1 MVGTTH
7 KPPEETAAQP
17 APQVKKKGI
26 IATKIEEHKEKKAK
40 KKAVKEAEKIPEVA
54 DPIKVNEV
62 EKHTK
67 AFLGEAIEALE
78 KNADA
83 KDVAGILKTLHE
95 RMRSE
100 MDDMTREALSRI
112 MLKIAAR
119 RPDALAILQGE
130 AAAGKKPAT
139 EILNVLTSH
148 KEGITPEKLKLF
160 GNPKNK
166 KSKLDADEMMRVV
179 GVLEEKYLGKD
190 LPLVKTAEMLGLDL
204 SKIPALS
211 KTGILVELHARRLAT
226 GADIEQLGV
235 AVYDS
240 IITKLRNAGYEDF
253 AEPIAK
259 MLEKGVSEA
268 TLDDVLLKAMQS
280 KEMEKILKS
289 AYDEKTAANIMKQ
302 VRAVENLDE
311 LLKISEKLP
320 HDRFYGKNVNAL
332 KELIGV
338 DFEALKIL
346 EKSQFEF
353 SNAVVEVVQ
362 KRGVE
367 YGPTWAK
374 IGAKIKKGFFGGLK
388 FGGEILMVSPGIRLI
403 EQFGKEGTPW
413 GRLKAGG
420 RLAGQALIYAGIIVG
435 LYILSK
441 HYKGLKKE
449 EMKEKFKEE
458 YPGFYKAFT
467 KFNPEFQSKLLDFY
481 MSEEGLYAIGE
492 IIGYFPKEVPKPFDM
507 EDVMKMLNP
516 EKGWFFYPGKGEK
529 VLEELVNAVP
539 YTTWA
544 TKKKWAEEL
553 LGLKEKKSISQI
565 VDSKTSEWK
574 NKGYL
579 MTEGQFF
586 IAATCEVDLKLDE
599 KTTKYY
605 MDNPL
610 VFIAMWNEIK
620 KGNFPRSLMGD
631 VELVGSH
638 VESLPGM
645 GVGIPWVPTEKPSL
659 APVEP
664 FAGGSI
670 MDVLDQYATFEP
682 KLKGQF
688 KSLLK
693 KYNEDEVARA
703 RLNSF
708 ILGDNEAVYGNI
720 AALAWD
726 VVSGKVKSVEDVKKG
741 VISGKSKGKEYW
753 YWVGEK
759 YLMVAAPNM
768 AQDKKM
774 LEFVIKYSPTEK
786 GKKGKEAV
794 GGLQKWFI
802 ENWNNMFDTVDGKVV
817 ELDDDLVKYMMG
829 KKNLSPPSQIYGW
842 LEGKKESF
850 AKPPKGE
857 PVLYFKKSKKGKKE
871 LEGLK
876 LTPRDLLHRP
886 SEEFAAAAMIAK
898 AKIPETKGLEENMF
912 AYLAVN
918 DEYTEAVEKYGEA
931 TVNKAVSAILKD
943 KLMPYYWLVEMEP
956 EGGEKNKKLK
966 AATNDLKKAGIVIL
980 TEKMKAEDEKK
991 PEGKQAFAGKN
1002 VGEPVLDPKG
1012 GGLRLADWIMTSD
1025 AMKKK
1030 KEEWK

>member
-7 KPPEETAAQP
+7 KPPGEAVTQAPPQAQ
-17 APQVKKKGI
+17 KGLV
-26 IATKIEEHKEKKAK
+26 ATKIEEYKEKKAK
-40 KKAVKEAEKIPEVA
+40 KKAAKEAEKIPEVA
-54 DPIKVNEV
+54 DPIKVTEV

-67 AFLGEAIEALE
+67 AFLDEAIEAVE
-78 KNADA
+78 KNADT
-83 KDVAGILKTLHE
+83 KDVVTILKTLHKK
-95 RMRSE
+95 MRSE
-100 MDDMTREALSRI
+100 MDDITREALSRI

-119 RPDALAILQGE
+119 RPDALAMLQGE
-130 AAAGKKPAT
+130 AAAGKKTAT
-139 EILNVLTSH
+139 EILGVLTSH
-148 KEGITPEKLKLF
+148 KEGVTPEKLKLF
-160 GNPKNK
+160 GSPKNK
-166 KSKLDADEMMRVV
+166 KSQLDADEMMRVI
-179 GVLEEKYLGKD
+179 GVLEEKNLGKD

-204 SKIPALS
+204 SKVPSLS

-226 GADIEQLGV
+226 SADIEKLGV

-240 IITKLRNAGYEDF
+240 IITKMRNSGYEDF
-253 AEPIAK
+253 AEPVAK

-280 KEMEKILKS
+280 KEMENILKS
-289 AYDEKTAANIMKQ
+289 AYDEKTVANIMKQ
-302 VRAVENLDE
+302 VRAAKNLDE
-311 LLKISEKLP
+311 LLKVSEKLP
-320 HDRFYGKNVNAL
+320 HERFYAKNVNAL
-332 KELIGV
+332 KKLISI
-338 DFEALKIL
+338 DFEALKVL
-346 EKSQFEF
+346 EKTQFEF
-353 SNAVVEVVQ
+353 SNAVVQVVQ

-367 YGPTWAK
+367 YGPVWAK
-374 IGAKIKKGFFGGLK
+374 IGTKIKKLGFGALK
-388 FGGEILMVSPGIRLI
+388 LGGEVLMVSPGIRLI

-435 LYILSK
+435 LYILSR

-449 EMKEKFKEE
+449 ELKKKFKEE

-492 IIGYFPKEVPKPFDM
+492 IIGYFPEKVPEPVDA
-507 EDVMKMLNP
+507 EDIMKMLNP

-529 VLEELVNAVP
+529 VLEDLVNSVP

-631 VELVGSH
+631 LNLVSSH

-645 GVGIPWVPTEKPSL
+645 GVGIPWVPTEKPKLS
-659 APVEP
+659 PVEP
-664 FAGGSI
+664 FVGGSI
-670 MDVLDQYATFEP
+670 MDVLDQYAAFSP
-682 KLKGQF
+682 NLKGHF
-688 KSLLK
+688 TALLK
-693 KYNEDEVARA
+693 KYNEDKAVRA

-708 ILGDNEAVYGNI
+708 ILSDNEAVYGNI
-720 AALAWD
+720 VALAWD
-726 VVSGKVKSVEDVKKG
+726 VASGKIKSTKEVKKG
-741 VISGKSKGKEYW
+741 VVTGKYTSGKKKGKEYW
-753 YWVGEK
+753 YWVGDK
-759 YLMVAAPNM
+759 YLMVAAPNVS
-768 AQDKKM
+768 QDKKM
-774 LEFVIKYSPTEK
+774 LEFVVKYSPTEK
-786 GKKGKEAV
+786 NKKGKV
-794 GGLQKWFI
+794 VGKGGLEKWLI
-802 ENWNNMFDTVDGKVV
+802 DNWNNLFDVVKGEPV

-842 LEGKKESF
+842 LEGKKDSL

-871 LEGLK
+871 IDELK
-876 LTPRDLLHRP
+876 ATPRDLLHRP
-886 SEEFAAAAMIAK
+886 TEEFAAATIGAIGVVPKTESMK
-898 AKIPETKGLEENMF
+898 ENMLL
-912 AYLAVN
+912 YLSMNKTYQKA
-918 DEYTEAVEKYGEA
+918 AEKYGEDK
-931 TVNKAVSAILKD
+931 VNEAAWEIVEQKLEEYYKVVAYHGSADVKEAKTKADGIKRD
-943 KLMPYYWLVEMEP
+943 F
-956 EGGEKNKKLK
+956 
-966 AATNDLKKAGIVIL
+966 GIVIL
-980 TEKMKAEDEKK
+980 DEKMKKEDPETYKDNNVGDPVID
-991 PEGKQAFAGKN
+991 PEGG
-1002 VGEPVLDPKG
+1002 GPK
-1012 GGLRLADWIMTSD
+1012 LANEIMTSD

-1030 KEEWK
+1030 MKKLK